1 LLQAINERIK
11 DLDFHDT
18 KVRVTNVDSQGS
30 DANIVIQV
38 IGEIS
43 NKGQPHKRFAQTFVL
58 AEQTNGYF
66 VLNDIFRYLAEEPEE
81 EEEQLQNDTDAHP
94 GVQEP
99 SPTAAVAEDEP
110 VSENVTAESEKDLS
124 KVDHKLEEVAQE
136 EPAEEAAS
144 PPPAAVNG
152 TPVPEDAEVVEAE
165 DAPVAAVSAGEE
177 SSAQEP
183 EKLVEEVAEPEKL
196 EEPAPTPAPAAPKA
210 APAPSGPPKPATP
223 RTWASLAASAHKVAT
238 PAVPAQSASQAPSQ
252 PKVAAP
258 APSQPATAPSA
269 QESTPAR
276 EPSPSNSQG
285 DSEWQSVTAHKKE
298 QARVQNQGPASE
310 PDQKR
315 AYIKNVYSQVDEVS
329 LRSAMSKF
337 GDVEYL
343 DISRQKNCAFIDFK
357 TPAGFQNAVK
367 NNPHTVAGIEIK
379 VEERRL
385 RPNFNA
391 PFSRGG
397 APRGRGG
404 IGGQGGPRGGFQPR
418 GGRGGSISRGAPRGA
433 PQEA

>member
-1 LLQAINERIK
+1 
-11 DLDFHDT
+11 
-18 KVRVTNVDSQGS
+18 
-30 DANIVIQV
+30 
-38 IGEIS
+38 
-43 NKGQPHKRFAQTFVL
+43 
-58 AEQTNGYF
+58 
-66 VLNDIFRYLAEEPEE
+66 
-81 EEEQLQNDTDAHP
+81 
-94 GVQEP
+94 
-99 SPTAAVAEDEP
+99 
-110 VSENVTAESEKDLS
+110 LS
-124 KVDHKLEEVAQE
+124 KVDHKLEEAAQE
-136 EPAEEAAS
+136 ESAQEAS
-144 PPPAAVNG
+144 PIPAAING

-165 DAPVAAVSAGEE
+165 DAPVAALSTSEE

-183 EKLVEEVAEPEKL
+183 EKPVEEVAEPVKSQ
-196 EEPAPTPAPAAPKA
+196 EPAPTPAPAAPKA
-210 APAPSGPPKPATP
+210 APAPSGPPKPAAP

-238 PAVPAQSASQAPSQ
+238 PAVPAQSTPQAPSQ
-252 PKVAAP
+252 PKAATP
-258 APSQPATAPSA
+258 ATSQPAAAPSA
-269 QESTPAR
+269 QVSPPAR
-276 EPSPSNSQG
+276 EPSPANSQG

-298 QARVQNQGPASE
+298 QARIQNQGPASE

-315 AYIKNVYSQVDEVS
+315 AYIKNVYSQVDEAS
-329 LRSAMSKF
+329 LRTAMSKF

-367 NNPHTVAGIEIK
+367 NNPHTIAGIEIK

-397 APRGRGG
+397 APRGGRGG
-404 IGGQGGPRGGFQPR
+404 VGGQGGPRGGFQPR